1 MSPARSA
8 PATTLDVEVLLAQR
22 GARFVAGMDEVGRGA
37 LAGPASVG
45 VVVLDVPALLAEK
58 SVAGASQGGQAPSTP
73 DGPGPRAPHPW
84 EGVRDSKAL
93 SPARRAALAPT
104 IGAWAAAT
112 AAVQSRWHIRCSS
125 SCILYGHSGITNER
139 GLVV

>member
-73 DGPGPRAPHPW
+73 DGPGPPI
-84 EGVRDSKAL
+84 V
-93 SPARRAALAPT
+93 
-104 IGAWAAAT
+104 AAAS
-112 AAVQSRWHIRCSS
+112 ALR
-125 SCILYGHSGITNER
+125 
-139 GLVV
+139 